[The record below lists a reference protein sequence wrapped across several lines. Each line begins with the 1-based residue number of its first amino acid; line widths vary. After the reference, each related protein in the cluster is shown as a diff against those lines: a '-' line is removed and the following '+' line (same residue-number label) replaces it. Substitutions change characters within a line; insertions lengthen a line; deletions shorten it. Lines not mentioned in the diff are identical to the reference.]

1 MKRIFFNNRIIA
13 IAFFTVFTALTTAS
27 VQAATIPPTAPIEL
41 KYLGTQENRPLFQ
54 LQVNTGAI
62 DEVYT
67 IIIRDGNN
75 NSLYRERIIGG
86 NFTKTF
92 LFDRNEIGEED
103 IHFDVWCEKSR
114 EKISYVINYETR
126 TVVDTQI
133 TKLK

>member
-1 MKRIFFNNRIIA
+1 M
-13 IAFFTVFTALTTAS
+13 
-27 VQAATIPPTAPIEL
+27 
-41 KYLGTQENRPLFQ
+41 
-54 LQVNTGAI
+54 NTGAI